1 MWFESKDLINSSS
14 NEIGVSLALCF
25 PTLVNL
31 LNHLASAPFG
41 VILFTL
47 LWLLKVCEE
56 IQVHLNDTVL

>member
-47 LWLLKVCEE
+47 L
-56 IQVHLNDTVL
+56 